1 MSGQNSG
8 WLLWFHQEPRWRIC
22 CQTFCSSHRY
32 GVKGPVY
39 LRNREGQ
46 VVSVG
51 PDGACQWKSGSIQKH
66 SDHIISSSGDNSTTF
81 RLFDHITVSPT
92 TG

>member
-1 MSGQNSG
+1 MS
-8 WLLWFHQEPRWRIC
+8 
-22 CQTFCSSHRY
+22 CSLHRY

-51 PDGACQWKSGSIQKH
+51 QDGACEWKSGSIQKH
-66 SDHIISSSGDNSTTF
+66 SDHIISSSGGGSATF
-81 RLFDHITVSPT
+81 RLFDHITVSHT
-92 TG
+92 NSITISIINGVSSSF